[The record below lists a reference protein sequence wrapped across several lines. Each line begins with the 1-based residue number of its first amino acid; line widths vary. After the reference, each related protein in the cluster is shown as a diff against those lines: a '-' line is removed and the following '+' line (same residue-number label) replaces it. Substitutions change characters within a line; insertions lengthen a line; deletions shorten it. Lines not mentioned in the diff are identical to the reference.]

1 MNSADIIF
9 CMALI
14 SIGIIFIMHYSFFY
28 HTVKTYWEK
37 QQSAENI
44 KKIKNI
50 IKSLDETTNLVKL

>member
-1 MNSADIIF
+1 MNTADIIF
-9 CMALI
+9 CMAVITIL
-14 SIGIIFIMHYSFFY
+14 IIFVMHYSFFH

-50 IKSLDETTNLVKL
+50 LKSLDETTNLVKL